1 MESRDE
7 NFKVKKYIIARDI
20 IATLDIVLAILI
32 IISTRYII
40 DTPLA
45 TAALVFGYGMLT
57 LTTVL
62 KILQK
67 W

>member
-1 MESRDE
+1 MGSRDE
-7 NFKVKKYIIARDI
+7 NFKVKKYIIVRDI

-45 TAALVFGYGMLT
+45 AATLIFGYGMLT
-57 LTTVL
+57 VTTVL